1 MASLIGTQTSEKTF
15 KKGKRGKGRVD
26 GSNEKGKGRDEMG
39 IEQRLNAERVA
50 LLAEKQAEMEKVVD
64 SHDTLV
70 RESFQLEK
78 FVTMLLYDP
87 AVAKQSMFRWPK
99 PTTRLYGA
107 M

>member
-39 IEQRLNAERVA
+39 IEQRLDAERVA

-70 RESFQLEK
+70 SYRVLAN
-78 FVTMLLYDP
+78 LLSLNMIQIAGARILP
-87 AVAKQSMFRWPK
+87 AGEVRHYAA
-99 PTTRLYGA
+99 L
-107 M
+107 